1 MQESNGMKSGNR
13 ASHAKRTIGRLAGAT
28 AAAWLVAGCN
38 SPMPPDRAGAPAA
51 PTAQTDDS
59 VIGANKAVQMLALPP
74 AKPLAPNPEYAR
86 FPRYVGT
93 LGDRQVEM
101 RLGPKE
107 DEPSGVHGE
116 YRFAGSSAVILVA
129 GDRDGDTLEI
139 EESNDGTHITG
150 NWIGKFAAD
159 GSVSG
164 ERMNP
169 DDSDPQPFDLRPAV
183 AGATV
188 PANRANAS
196 RPAKPA
202 APSLEPAPA
211 PAPPPR
217 NAVGGTSNVIIG
229 E

>member
-1 MQESNGMKSGNR
+1 MMHRNT
-13 ASHAKRTIGRLAGAT
+13 AVIGLLAMT
-28 AAAWLVAGCN
+28 VLLAACN
-38 SPMPPDRAGAPAA
+38 SPMPPDRPAA
-51 PTAQTDDS
+51 AAATAGTAKSDD
-59 VIGANKAVQMLALPP
+59 VIGANTAIATLALPP

-93 LGDRQVEM
+93 VGGKEIEM
-101 RLGPKE
+101 RLGAKT
-107 DEPSGVHGE
+107 DEASGVHGE
-116 YRFAGSSAVILVA
+116 YRFAGSSSVILVA

-150 NWIGKFAAD
+150 NWVGKFAAD

-164 ERMNP
+164 ERMNA
-169 DDSDPQPFDLRPAV
+169 DDSNPQPFELRPAV

-188 PANRANAS
+188 PANRE
-196 RPAKPA
+196 AKPA
-202 APSLEPAPA
+202 APSLEPA
-211 PAPPPR
+211 PPR